1 MTSTTPEIEALAAD
15 IGEQIAIDVAK
26 WNLFLAEAHLHIPLA
41 ERIYPLLEKDEL
53 GRAGVEGA
61 LKDLSVAIGGG
72 KVNISLLD
80 ALSSTMVN
88 RLLTLLEDYQSKNF

>member
-1 MTSTTPEIEALAAD
+1 MSSTTPEIEALAAD

-41 ERIYPLLEKDEL
+41 ERVYPLLEKDEL
-53 GRAGVEGA
+53 SRATVESA

-88 RLLTLLEDYQSKNF
+88 RLLTLLEEYQSKNF

>member
-1 MTSTTPEIEALAAD
+1 MSSTTPEIEALAAD

-41 ERIYPLLEKDEL
+41 ERVYPLLEKDEL
-53 GRAGVEGA
+53 TRAGVESA

-88 RLLTLLEDYQSKNF
+88 RLLTLLEEYQSKNF

>member
-41 ERIYPLLEKDEL
+41 ERVYPLLEKDEL
-53 GRAGVEGA
+53 SRAGVEGA

-88 RLLTLLEDYQSKNF
+88 RLLTLLEEYQSKNF

>member
-41 ERIYPLLEKDEL
+41 ERVYPLLEKDEL
-53 GRAGVEGA
+53 SRAGVEVA

-88 RLLTLLEDYQSKNF
+88 RLLTLLEEYQSKNF

>member
-26 WNLFLAEAHLHIPLA
+26 WNLFLAEAHLHIPLV
-41 ERIYPLLEKDEL
+41 ERVYPLLEKDEL
-53 GRAGVEGA
+53 NRAGVEGA

-88 RLLTLLEDYQSKNF
+88 RLLTLLEEYQSKNF